1 MDAGEDMD
9 IGAYIYPWDVVG
21 DPAAADRIA
30 GLGLSHVAVA
40 AVYHA
45 VRALTPRHPRHRVVV
60 AEHTAAY
67 YPLSTE
73 RWEQSVL
80 YPPRASWTGGTD
92 AFGSAVGALRAAG
105 VGVHAWAVFN
115 HVDLPGNGE
124 FSVVNAYGDR
134 YPWALCPAQD
144 AVQEYALGLA
154 GDVVDLPSI
163 TGVELESLGWFGYE
177 HLSAHD
183 KTGGVPL
190 TGAEQYLFSLC
201 FCDGCDGAYRA
212 TGVDPVQ
219 LRARVTAVLDATF
232 AGNRHVQPSDQPG
245 SAASGAAQ
253 RPGPVDDEV
262 AAIAELLGEDLAVA
276 VAAMRDTVA
285 ERYRAAVVD
294 RIRFARPE
302 LAVLA
307 HANPQPHRSIAFT
320 GMDVSRA
327 GIFDGLVVNCWRGL
341 DALTSTLATAEVPV
355 LASLVAVDGMGGRP
369 DTLAEQGVAALA
381 AGAAGL
387 RVYHAGLAGNAGLDH
402 IRELT
407 QHVVKGAEQ

>member
-1 MDAGEDMD
+1 MDAGVNMD
-9 IGAYIYPWDVVG
+9 IGSYIYPWDVVG
-21 DPAAADRIA
+21 DPAAAERIA

-73 RWEQSVL
+73 RWEQSVMH
-80 YPPRASWTGGTD
+80 PPQAPWTGGTD

-105 VGVHAWAVFN
+105 VGVHAWVVVN
-115 HVDLPGNGE
+115 HVDLPGNAE

-154 GDVVDLPSI
+154 GDVVDLPGI
-163 TGVELESLGWFGYE
+163 TGVELESLGWFGFD

-201 FCDGCDGAYRA
+201 FCDGCDNAYRA
-212 TGVDPVQ
+212 AGVDPVA
-219 LRARVTAVLDATF
+219 LRARVTTVLDATF
-232 AGNRHVQPSDQPG
+232 AGNRAVQPG
-245 SAASGAAQ
+245 
-253 RPGPVDDEV
+253 DEV
-262 AAIAELLGEDLAVA
+262 AAIAELLGADLAVA
-276 VAAMRDTVA
+276 VAVMRDMVA

-294 RIRFARPE
+294 RIRLARPE

-307 HANPQPHRSIAFT
+307 HASPQPHRSIAFT

-327 GIFDGLVVNCWRGL
+327 GIFDGLVVNCWRGTE
-341 DALTSTLATAEVPV
+341 ALTSALATAEVPV

-369 DTLAEQGVAALA
+369 DTLAEQGAAALA

-387 RVYHAGLAGNAGLDH
+387 RVYHAGLAGNAGLGH

-407 QHVVKGAEQ
+407 QHVAKGADQ